1 MAVTSGRVLVLG
13 LLLLSRSI
21 GLVALSWLVGGS
33 LLVDWLLVL
42 LHWLLHILRLLISL
56 WLVDLLLVLL
66 GLICLLLTVATVGF
80 LAVAAI
86 ALLVVAWGS
95 ILLMV
100 ITISTSGCVL
110 ITVVW
115 VDRLG
120 LWLHSAIVIV
130 PNNGKPV
137 LFKGW
142 DEVSELTIILM
153 AFNDRID
160 CVDGLLVESVDVNL
174 VCIICSR
181 EFTLCH
187 SLRISKSLGAI
198 SN

>member
-1 MAVTSGRVLVLG
+1 M
-13 LLLLSRSI
+13 
-21 GLVALSWLVGGS
+21 SWLVGGS
-33 LLVDWLLVL
+33 LLVL

-100 ITISTSGCVL
+100 ITIYTSGCVL

-142 DEVSELTIILM
+142 DEVSELTVILM
-153 AFNDRID
+153 AFNDRINR
-160 CVDGLLVESVDVNL
+160 VDGLLVESVDVNL
-174 VCIICSR
+174 VCIICIR
-181 EFTLCH
+181 EFTLCY

-198 SN
+198 CN